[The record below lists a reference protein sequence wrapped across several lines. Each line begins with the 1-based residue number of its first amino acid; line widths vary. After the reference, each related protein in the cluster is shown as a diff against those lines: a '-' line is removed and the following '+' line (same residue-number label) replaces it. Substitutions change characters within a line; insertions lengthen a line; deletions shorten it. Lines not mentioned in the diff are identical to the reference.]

1 MGDIEV
7 AEEPSEWAAEEEGD
21 VEPDLGL
28 SATMGEAMLLRKS
41 R

>member
-1 MGDIEV
+1 MGEMEV
-7 AEEPSEWAAEEEGD
+7 AEEPSELAADEGD

-28 SATMGEAMLLRKS
+28 SATTGEAMLLRKS